1 MNKPLNKKQIV
12 DMDKLKDG
20 DRIKFGDNSFG
31 QITNYEID
39 ISNLKG
45 TIKRDKYIKED
56 KDFIAVKLDKHFADL
71 EEWDNELHFDISKET
86 VKNPY
91 EMRFGT
97 SFEYLQKAKLIVE
110 K

>member
-1 MNKPLNKKQIV
+1 MIN
-12 DMDKLKDG
+12 MDKLKDG
-20 DRIKFGDNSFG
+20 DRIKFAHNSFG

-56 KDFIAVKLDKHFADL
+56 KDFIAVKLDKHFKDL
-71 EEWDNELHFDISKET
+71 EEWDNELHFDISKDT
-86 VKNPY
+86 IKNPY

-97 SFEYLQKAKLIVE
+97 SFEYLQKAKLIE
-110 K
+110 ENK